1 MTERRAPQL
10 STPEGYLQQ
19 LPSLVLLH
27 RLPVAT
33 LAVTYEGIV
42 VYANPACEA
51 MLGYEPGTLRDIPVD
66 EILADDG
73 MDRSED
79 IHHGA
84 SRVTYGRPG
93 RRIDLR
99 HADGTAVR
107 TVASESVLVRH
118 DDPMSLV
125 VFQDVTEELWTLGER
140 T

>member
-1 MTERRAPQL
+1 MTERRGPRS

-19 LPSLVLLH
+19 LPSLVLLN

-51 MLGYEPGTLRDIPVD
+51 MLGYESDGLRDLPVD
-66 EILADDG
+66 AILASD
-73 MDRSED
+73 ED
-79 IHHGA
+79 IHA
-84 SRVTYGRPG
+84 AESRVTRGRAG

-99 HADGTAVR
+99 HTDGTVVR

-140 T
+140 M